1 METAKLNGSVKSGP
15 NSKKMNNNDS
25 IIKQAN
31 TRLLGNLYQHLF
43 SDYFYTLLKENH
55 ILNSLDENFTAD
67 NYDGIV
73 VFSSTNNLINLTNA
87 SAQFTIEQS
96 NIIRAISRISC
107 DKQRNATYD
116 LSSLT
121 QEILN
126 LHQSIPIKSITSP
139 IKSKDYTYRTQHF
152 SLSRKSPDSFI
163 EKDFIIEIEIT
174 GNHLKPL
181 ASAIINSISSI
192 LDPYIYIFPDFVT
205 YITYEQWS
213 DYQIDPN
220 YIGLKKQLR
229 LLKTAKKLFPN
240 LLEYL
245 NTSLNEIKNSGF
257 INKFYEQL
265 QTKGCL
271 ISDEE
276 LITSSG
282 FLVTRE
288 YWSNITISDIETIFS
303 KISLRG

>member
-1 METAKLNGSVKSGP
+1 MSNLDT
-15 NSKKMNNNDS
+15 

-55 ILNSLDENFTAD
+55 ILNLLDENFTAD

-73 VFSSTNNLINLTNA
+73 VFSNTNNLINLTDV

-107 DKQRNATYD
+107 DKQRNATYN
-116 LSSLT
+116 LNSLT
-121 QEILN
+121 QEILD

-139 IKSKDYTYRTQHF
+139 IKSKDCTDKTQYL
-152 SLSRKSPDSFI
+152 SLSRKSPNSFI
-163 EKDFIIEIEIT
+163 EKDFIIDIEIT
-174 GNHLKPL
+174 ENHLKPL
-181 ASAIINSISSI
+181 ASAIINSISSV

-205 YITYEQWS
+205 YITHEQWS
-213 DYQIDPN
+213 DYQINPN

-229 LLKTAKKLFPN
+229 LPKTAKKFFPS

-245 NTSLNEIKNSGF
+245 NNSLNEIKNSGF
-257 INKFYEQL
+257 INKFHEQL

-271 ISDEE
+271 IPDEE

-282 FLVTRE
+282 FLVTKE

-303 KISLRG
+303 KINLRG

>member
-174 GNHLKPL
+174 ENHLKPL

-303 KISLRG
+303 KINLQG

>member
-1 METAKLNGSVKSGP
+1 MRNLDT
-15 NSKKMNNNDS
+15 

-43 SDYFYTLLKENH
+43 SDYFYNILKEKH

-73 VFSSTNNLINLTNA
+73 VFSNTNNLINLTQV

-107 DKQRNATYD
+107 DKQSNATYD
-116 LSSLT
+116 LNSLT
-121 QEILN
+121 QEILD
-126 LHQSIPIKSITSP
+126 LHQSALTKNITLPIN
-139 IKSKDYTYRTQHF
+139 SKDCNYKTQYF
-152 SLSRKSPDSFI
+152 SLTRKSPNSFV
-163 EKDFIIEIEIT
+163 EKDLIIDIEIT
-174 GNHLKPL
+174 ENHLKPL
-181 ASAIINSISSI
+181 ASAIINSLSSV

-205 YITYEQWS
+205 YITHEQWS
-213 DYQIDPN
+213 DYQINPN

-229 LLKTAKKLFPN
+229 LPKTAKKIFPN

-245 NTSLNEIKNSGF
+245 NASINEIKNSGF
-257 INKFYEQL
+257 IDKFHRQI
-265 QTKGCL
+265 QTAGCL

-282 FLVTRE
+282 FLVTKE

-303 KISLRG
+303 KIDIRG

>member
-1 METAKLNGSVKSGP
+1 MSNLDT
-15 NSKKMNNNDS
+15 

-43 SDYFYTLLKENH
+43 SDYFYTILKEKH

-73 VFSSTNNLINLTNA
+73 VFSNTNNLINLTKV

-107 DKQRNATYD
+107 DKQRNAIYD
-116 LSSLT
+116 LNSLT

-126 LHQSIPIKSITSP
+126 LHQSIPIKNITSP
-139 IKSKDYTYRTQHF
+139 IKSKDCNHKTQYF
-152 SLSRKSPDSFI
+152 SLSRKSPGSFI
-163 EKDFIIEIEIT
+163 EKDLIIDIEIT
-174 GNHLKPL
+174 ENHLKPL
-181 ASAIINSISSI
+181 ASAIINSISSV
-192 LDPYIYIFPDFVT
+192 LDPYIYIFPDFVP
-205 YITYEQWS
+205 YITHEQWS
-213 DYQIDPN
+213 DYQINPN

-229 LLKTAKKLFPN
+229 LLKTAKKIFPN
-240 LLEYL
+240 LLKYL
-245 NTSLNEIKNSGF
+245 NTSLNEIKDSGF
-257 INKFYEQL
+257 IHKFHSQL

-282 FLVTRE
+282 FLVTKE

-303 KISLRG
+303 KINLQG

>member
-1 METAKLNGSVKSGP
+1 METAKLNWSVKSGP

-96 NIIRAISRISC
+96 NIISAISRISC

-174 GNHLKPL
+174 ENHLKPL

-276 LITSSG
+276 LINSSG

>member
-1 METAKLNGSVKSGP
+1 MRDLDT
-15 NSKKMNNNDS
+15 

-31 TRLLGNLYQHLF
+31 TRLLGNIYQHLF
-43 SDYFYTLLKENH
+43 SDYFYSLLKENH

-73 VFSSTNNLINLTNA
+73 VFSNTNNLINLTKTA
-87 SAQFTIEQS
+87 AQFTIEQS

-107 DKQRNATYD
+107 DKQSNATYD
-116 LSSLT
+116 LNSLT
-121 QEILN
+121 QEILD
-126 LHQSIPIKSITSP
+126 LHQSALTKNITLPIN
-139 IKSKDYTYRTQHF
+139 SKDCNYKTQYF
-152 SLSRKSPDSFI
+152 SLTRKSPNSFV
-163 EKDFIIEIEIT
+163 EKDLIIDIEIT
-174 GNHLKPL
+174 ENHLKPL
-181 ASAIINSISSI
+181 ASAIINSLSSV

-205 YITYEQWS
+205 YITHEQWS
-213 DYQIDPN
+213 DYQINPN

-229 LLKTAKKLFPN
+229 LPKTAKKIFPN

-245 NTSLNEIKNSGF
+245 NASINEIKNSGF
-257 INKFYEQL
+257 IDKFHRQI
-265 QTKGCL
+265 QTAGCL

-282 FLVTRE
+282 FLVTKE

>member
-1 METAKLNGSVKSGP
+1 VETAKLNGSVKSGP

-174 GNHLKPL
+174 ENHLKPL

-288 YWSNITISDIETIFS
+288 YWSNITISDIKTIFS
-303 KISLRG
+303 KINLQG

>member
-1 METAKLNGSVKSGP
+1 MRNLDT
-15 NSKKMNNNDS
+15 

-43 SDYFYTLLKENH
+43 SDYFYTILKEKH
-55 ILNSLDENFTAD
+55 ILNLLDENFTAD

-73 VFSSTNNLINLTNA
+73 VFSNTNNLINLTKVI
-87 SAQFTIEQS
+87 AQFTIEQS

-116 LSSLT
+116 LNSLT
-121 QEILN
+121 QEILD
-126 LHQSIPIKSITSP
+126 LHQSIPIKSITSS
-139 IKSKDYTYRTQHF
+139 IKSKNCTYKTQYL
-152 SLSRKSPDSFI
+152 SLSHKSPDSFI
-163 EKDFIIEIEIT
+163 EKDLIIDIEIT
-174 GNHLKPL
+174 ENHLKPL
-181 ASAIINSISSI
+181 ASAIINSISSV

-205 YITYEQWS
+205 YIIHEQWS
-213 DYQIDPN
+213 DYQINPN
-220 YIGLKKQLR
+220 YIGLKKQIR
-229 LLKTAKKLFPN
+229 LLKTEKKFFPN

-257 INKFYEQL
+257 INKFHGQL
-265 QTKGCL
+265 QAKESL
-271 ISDEE
+271 ILDEK

-282 FLVTRE
+282 FLVTKE

>member
-1 METAKLNGSVKSGP
+1 
-15 NSKKMNNNDS
+15 MNNNDS

-126 LHQSIPIKSITSP
+126 LHQSIPIKNITSP

-174 GNHLKPL
+174 ENHLKPL

>member
-1 METAKLNGSVKSGP
+1 MRDLDT
-15 NSKKMNNNDS
+15 

-31 TRLLGNLYQHLF
+31 TRLLGNIYQHLF
-43 SDYFYTLLKENH
+43 SDYFYSLLKENH

-73 VFSSTNNLINLTNA
+73 VFSNTNNLINLTKTA
-87 SAQFTIEQS
+87 AQFTIEQS

-107 DKQRNATYD
+107 DKQSNATYD
-116 LSSLT
+116 LNSLT
-121 QEILN
+121 QEILD
-126 LHQSIPIKSITSP
+126 LHQSALTKNITLPIN
-139 IKSKDYTYRTQHF
+139 SKDCNYKTQYF
-152 SLSRKSPDSFI
+152 SLTRKSPNSFV
-163 EKDFIIEIEIT
+163 EKDLIIDIEIT
-174 GNHLKPL
+174 ENHLKPL
-181 ASAIINSISSI
+181 ASAIINSLSSV

-205 YITYEQWS
+205 YITHEQWS
-213 DYQIDPN
+213 DYQINPN

-229 LLKTAKKLFPN
+229 LPKTAKKIFPN

-245 NTSLNEIKNSGF
+245 NASINEIKNSGF
-257 INKFYEQL
+257 IDKSHRQI
-265 QTKGCL
+265 QTAGCL

-282 FLVTRE
+282 FLVTKE

-303 KISLRG
+303 KIDIRG

>member
-139 IKSKDYTYRTQHF
+139 IKSKEYTYRTQHF

-174 GNHLKPL
+174 ENHLKPL

>member
-1 METAKLNGSVKSGP
+1 MRDLDT
-15 NSKKMNNNDS
+15 

-31 TRLLGNLYQHLF
+31 TRLLGNIYQHLF
-43 SDYFYTLLKENH
+43 SDYFYSLLKENH

-73 VFSSTNNLINLTNA
+73 VFSNTNNLINLTKTA
-87 SAQFTIEQS
+87 AQFTIEQS

-107 DKQRNATYD
+107 DKQSNATYD
-116 LSSLT
+116 LNSLT
-121 QEILN
+121 QEILD
-126 LHQSIPIKSITSP
+126 LHQSALTKNITLPIN
-139 IKSKDYTYRTQHF
+139 SKDCNYKTQYF
-152 SLSRKSPDSFI
+152 SLTRKSPNSFV
-163 EKDFIIEIEIT
+163 EKDLIIDIEIT
-174 GNHLKPL
+174 ENHLKPL
-181 ASAIINSISSI
+181 ASAIINSLSSV

-205 YITYEQWS
+205 YITHEQWS
-213 DYQIDPN
+213 DYQINPN

-229 LLKTAKKLFPN
+229 LPKTAKKIFPN

-245 NTSLNEIKNSGF
+245 NASINEIKNSGF
-257 INKFYEQL
+257 IDKFHRQI
-265 QTKGCL
+265 QTAGCL

-282 FLVTRE
+282 FLVTKE

-303 KISLRG
+303 KIDIRG

>member
-1 METAKLNGSVKSGP
+1 MRNLDT
-15 NSKKMNNNDS
+15 

-43 SDYFYTLLKENH
+43 SDYFYSLLKEKH

-174 GNHLKPL
+174 ENHLKPL

-303 KISLRG
+303 KINLRD

>member
-1 METAKLNGSVKSGP
+1 MKNLDT
-15 NSKKMNNNDS
+15 

-73 VFSSTNNLINLTNA
+73 VFSSINNIINLTKV

-116 LSSLT
+116 LNSLT
-121 QEILN
+121 QEILD
-126 LHQSIPIKSITSP
+126 LHQSVPIKNITSP
-139 IKSKDYTYRTQHF
+139 IKSKDCTYKTQYL
-152 SLSRKSPDSFI
+152 SLSHKSPNSFI
-163 EKDFIIEIEIT
+163 EKDLIIDIKIT
-174 GNHLKPL
+174 ENHLKPL
-181 ASAIINSISSI
+181 ASAIINSISSV

-205 YITYEQWS
+205 YVTHEQWS
-213 DYQIDPN
+213 DYQINPN

-229 LLKTAKKLFPN
+229 FLKTANKLFPN

-245 NTSLNEIKNSGF
+245 NASLNEVKNLGF
-257 INKFYEQL
+257 IDKFHRQL
-265 QTKGCL
+265 QAKGCL

-282 FLVTRE
+282 FLVTKE
-288 YWSNITISDIETIFS
+288 YWSNITVSDVKTIFS
-303 KISLRG
+303 KINLRG

>member
-1 METAKLNGSVKSGP
+1 MRDLDT
-15 NSKKMNNNDS
+15 

-31 TRLLGNLYQHLF
+31 TRLLGNIYQHLF
-43 SDYFYTLLKENH
+43 SDYFYSLLKENH

-73 VFSSTNNLINLTNA
+73 VFSNTNNLINLTKTA
-87 SAQFTIEQS
+87 AQFTIEQS

-107 DKQRNATYD
+107 DKQSNATYD
-116 LSSLT
+116 LNSLT
-121 QEILN
+121 QEILD
-126 LHQSIPIKSITSP
+126 LHQSALTKNITLP
-139 IKSKDYTYRTQHF
+139 IKSKDCNHKTQYF
-152 SLSRKSPDSFI
+152 SLSRKSPNSFI
-163 EKDFIIEIEIT
+163 EKDLIIDIEIT
-174 GNHLKPL
+174 ENHLKPL
-181 ASAIINSISSI
+181 ASAIINSLSSV
-192 LDPYIYIFPDFVT
+192 LDPYIYIFPDFVA
-205 YITYEQWS
+205 YITHEQWS
-213 DYQIDPN
+213 DYQINPN

-229 LLKTAKKLFPN
+229 LLKTTKKLFPN
-240 LLEYL
+240 LIEYL

-257 INKFYEQL
+257 TDKFHEQL

-271 ISDEE
+271 ILDEE

-303 KISLRG
+303 KIDIRG

>member
-1 METAKLNGSVKSGP
+1 MRNFDT
-15 NSKKMNNNDS
+15 

-174 GNHLKPL
+174 ENHLKPL

-205 YITYEQWS
+205 YITHEQWS
-213 DYQIDPN
+213 DYQISPN

>member
-1 METAKLNGSVKSGP
+1 VETAKLNGSVKSGP

-174 GNHLKPL
+174 ENHLKPL

>member
-1 METAKLNGSVKSGP
+1 MRDLDT
-15 NSKKMNNNDS
+15 

-31 TRLLGNLYQHLF
+31 TRLLGNIYQHLF
-43 SDYFYTLLKENH
+43 SDYFYSLLKENH

-73 VFSSTNNLINLTNA
+73 VFSSTNNLINLTQV

-107 DKQRNATYD
+107 DKQSNATYD
-116 LSSLT
+116 LNSLT
-121 QEILN
+121 QEILD
-126 LHQSIPIKSITSP
+126 LHQSALTKNITLPIN
-139 IKSKDYTYRTQHF
+139 SKDCNYKTQYF
-152 SLSRKSPDSFI
+152 SLTRKSPNSFV
-163 EKDFIIEIEIT
+163 EKDLIIDIEIT
-174 GNHLKPL
+174 ENHLKPL
-181 ASAIINSISSI
+181 ASAIINSLSSV

-205 YITYEQWS
+205 YITHEQWS
-213 DYQIDPN
+213 DYQINPN

-229 LLKTAKKLFPN
+229 LPKTAKKIFPN

-245 NTSLNEIKNSGF
+245 NASLNEIKNSGF
-257 INKFYEQL
+257 IDKFHRQI
-265 QTKGCL
+265 QTAGCL

-282 FLVTRE
+282 FLVTKE

-303 KISLRG
+303 KIDIRG

>member
-1 METAKLNGSVKSGP
+1 MS
-15 NSKKMNNNDS
+15 NNTT

-43 SDYFYTLLKENH
+43 SDYFYSLLKEKH

-73 VFSSTNNLINLTNA
+73 VFSSTNNLINLTKV
-87 SAQFTIEQS
+87 SAQFTIKQS

-116 LSSLT
+116 LNSLT
-121 QEILN
+121 QEVLN
-126 LHQSIPIKSITSP
+126 LQQSTLTKNITSP
-139 IKSKDYTYRTQHF
+139 IQSKDCTDRTQHF

-163 EKDFIIEIEIT
+163 EKDLIIDIEIT
-174 GNHLKPL
+174 ENHLKPL
-181 ASAIINSISSI
+181 ASAIINSISSV

-205 YITYEQWS
+205 YITHEQWS
-213 DYQIDPN
+213 DYQINPN

-240 LLEYL
+240 FLEYL
-245 NTSLNEIKNSGF
+245 NTSLNEIKNSEF
-257 INKFYEQL
+257 INKFHEQL

-271 ISDEE
+271 ILDEE

-282 FLVTRE
+282 FLVTKE

-303 KISLRG
+303 KINLRG

>member
-1 METAKLNGSVKSGP
+1 MKNLNTIV
-15 NSKKMNNNDS
+15 
-25 IIKQAN
+25 KQAN

-43 SDYFYTLLKENH
+43 GEYFYTLLKEKH

-73 VFSSTNNLINLTNA
+73 VFSNTNNLINLTKA
-87 SAQFTIEQS
+87 STQFTIEQS

-116 LSSLT
+116 LNSLT
-121 QEILN
+121 QDILD
-126 LHQSIPIKSITSP
+126 LHQSTPIKSITSS
-139 IKSKDYTYRTQHF
+139 IKSKNCTYKTQYF
-152 SLSRKSPDSFI
+152 SLSRKSPNSFI
-163 EKDFIIEIEIT
+163 EKDLIIDIEIT
-174 GNHLKPL
+174 ENHLKPL
-181 ASAIINSISSI
+181 ASAIINSISSV

-205 YITYEQWS
+205 YITHEQWS
-213 DYQIDPN
+213 DYQLNPN

-229 LLKTAKKLFPN
+229 LLKTTKKLFPN

-257 INKFYEQL
+257 ITKFHKQL

-271 ISDEE
+271 ILDEE

-303 KISLRG
+303 KINLRG

>member
-1 METAKLNGSVKSGP
+1 MKDLDT
-15 NSKKMNNNDS
+15 

-43 SDYFYTLLKENH
+43 GEYFYTLLKEKH
-55 ILNSLDENFTAD
+55 ILNSLDENFTTD

-73 VFSSTNNLINLTNA
+73 VFSSTNNLINLTKV

-107 DKQRNATYD
+107 DKQHNATYD
-116 LSSLT
+116 LNSLT
-121 QEILN
+121 QEILD
-126 LHQSIPIKSITSP
+126 LHQSTPIKNITSP
-139 IKSKDYTYRTQHF
+139 IKSKDCIYKTQYL
-152 SLSRKSPDSFI
+152 SLSHKSPDSFI
-163 EKDFIIEIEIT
+163 EKDLIIDIEIT
-174 GNHLKPL
+174 ENHLKPL
-181 ASAIINSISSI
+181 ASAIINSISNV

-205 YITYEQWS
+205 YIAHEQWS
-213 DYQIDPN
+213 DYQINPN
-220 YIGLKKQLR
+220 YIGLKKQIR
-229 LLKTAKKLFPN
+229 LLKTAKKFFPN

-257 INKFYEQL
+257 INKFHRQL
-265 QTKGCL
+265 QTKGCSIL
-271 ISDEE
+271 DEE
-276 LITSSG
+276 LIISSG

-303 KISLRG
+303 KINLRD

>member
-174 GNHLKPL
+174 ENHLKPL

-288 YWSNITISDIETIFS
+288 YWSNITISDIKTLFS
-303 KISLRG
+303 KINLRG

>member
-1 METAKLNGSVKSGP
+1 MSNLDT
-15 NSKKMNNNDS
+15 

-55 ILNSLDENFTAD
+55 TLNSLDENFTAD

-73 VFSSTNNLINLTNA
+73 VFSNTNNLINLTKVL
-87 SAQFTIEQS
+87 AQFTIEQS

-116 LSSLT
+116 LNSLT
-121 QEILN
+121 QEVLN
-126 LHQSIPIKSITSP
+126 LHQSTLTKNITSP
-139 IKSKDYTYRTQHF
+139 IQSKDCTDKTQYF
-152 SLSRKSPDSFI
+152 SLSRKSPGSFI
-163 EKDFIIEIEIT
+163 EKDLIIDIEIT
-174 GNHLKPL
+174 ENHLKPL
-181 ASAIINSISSI
+181 ASAIINSISSV

-205 YITYEQWS
+205 YITHEQWS
-213 DYQIDPN
+213 DYQINPN

-229 LLKTAKKLFPN
+229 LLKTTKKLFPN
-240 LLEYL
+240 LIEYL

-257 INKFYEQL
+257 TDKFHEQL

-271 ISDEE
+271 ILDEE

-282 FLVTRE
+282 FLVTRK

>member
-1 METAKLNGSVKSGP
+1 MRDLDT
-15 NSKKMNNNDS
+15 

-31 TRLLGNLYQHLF
+31 TRLLGNIYQHLF
-43 SDYFYTLLKENH
+43 SDYFYSLLKENH

-73 VFSSTNNLINLTNA
+73 VFSNTNNLINLTKTA
-87 SAQFTIEQS
+87 AQFTIEQS

-107 DKQRNATYD
+107 DKQSNATYD
-116 LSSLT
+116 LNSLT
-121 QEILN
+121 QEILD
-126 LHQSIPIKSITSP
+126 LHQSALTKNITLPIN
-139 IKSKDYTYRTQHF
+139 SKDCNYKTQYF
-152 SLSRKSPDSFI
+152 SLTRKSPNSFV
-163 EKDFIIEIEIT
+163 EKDLIIDIEIT
-174 GNHLKPL
+174 ENHLKPL
-181 ASAIINSISSI
+181 ASAIINSLSSV

-205 YITYEQWS
+205 YITHEQWS
-213 DYQIDPN
+213 DYQINPN

-229 LLKTAKKLFPN
+229 LPKTAKKIFPN

-245 NTSLNEIKNSGF
+245 NASLNEIKNSGF
-257 INKFYEQL
+257 IDKFHRQI
-265 QTKGCL
+265 QTAGCL

-282 FLVTRE
+282 FLVTKE

-303 KISLRG
+303 KIDIRG

>member
-55 ILNSLDENFTAD
+55 ILNSLDENFTTD

-174 GNHLKPL
+174 ENHLKPL

>member
-1 METAKLNGSVKSGP
+1 MRDLDT
-15 NSKKMNNNDS
+15 

-31 TRLLGNLYQHLF
+31 TRLLGNIYQHLF
-43 SDYFYTLLKENH
+43 SDYFYNILKEKH

-73 VFSSTNNLINLTNA
+73 VFSNTNNLINLTQV

-107 DKQRNATYD
+107 DKQSNATYD
-116 LSSLT
+116 LNSLT
-121 QEILN
+121 QEILD
-126 LHQSIPIKSITSP
+126 LHQSALTKNITLPIN
-139 IKSKDYTYRTQHF
+139 SKDCNYKTQYF
-152 SLSRKSPDSFI
+152 SLTRKSPNSFV
-163 EKDFIIEIEIT
+163 EKDLIIDIEIT
-174 GNHLKPL
+174 ENHLKPL
-181 ASAIINSISSI
+181 ASAIINSLSSV

-205 YITYEQWS
+205 YITHEQWS
-213 DYQIDPN
+213 DYQINPN

-229 LLKTAKKLFPN
+229 LPKTAKKIFPN

-245 NTSLNEIKNSGF
+245 NASINEIKNSGF
-257 INKFYEQL
+257 IDKFHRQI
-265 QTKGCL
+265 QTAGCL

-282 FLVTRE
+282 FLVTKE

-303 KISLRG
+303 KIDIRG

>member
-1 METAKLNGSVKSGP
+1 
-15 NSKKMNNNDS
+15 MNNNDS

-174 GNHLKPL
+174 ENHLKPL

-245 NTSLNEIKNSGF
+245 NTSLIEIKN
-257 INKFYEQL
+257 
-265 QTKGCL
+265 
-271 ISDEE
+271 
-276 LITSSG
+276 
-282 FLVTRE
+282 
-288 YWSNITISDIETIFS
+288 
-303 KISLRG
+303 

>member
-1 METAKLNGSVKSGP
+1 MS
-15 NSKKMNNNDS
+15 NDT

-73 VFSSTNNLINLTNA
+73 VFSNTNNSINLTEVL
-87 SAQFTIEQS
+87 AQFTIEQS

-107 DKQRNATYD
+107 DKQRNATYN
-116 LSSLT
+116 LNSLT
-121 QEILN
+121 QEILD
-126 LHQSIPIKSITSP
+126 LHQSIPIKNITSP
-139 IKSKDYTYRTQHF
+139 IKSKNCTYRTQHF
-152 SLSRKSPDSFI
+152 SLSRKSPGSFI
-163 EKDFIIEIEIT
+163 EKDLIIDIEIT
-174 GNHLKPL
+174 ENHLKPL

-229 LLKTAKKLFPN
+229 LLKTGKKLFPN

>member
-1 METAKLNGSVKSGP
+1 
-15 NSKKMNNNDS
+15 MNNNDS
-25 IIKQAN
+25 IIKQTN

-43 SDYFYTLLKENH
+43 SDYFYTQLKEKH

-73 VFSSTNNLINLTNA
+73 VFSSTNNLINLTKVI
-87 SAQFTIEQS
+87 AQFTIEQS

-174 GNHLKPL
+174 ENHLKPL

>member
-1 METAKLNGSVKSGP
+1 MRNLDT
-15 NSKKMNNNDS
+15 

-55 ILNSLDENFTAD
+55 ILDSLDENFTAD

-73 VFSSTNNLINLTNA
+73 VFSNTNNLINLTKA

-107 DKQRNATYD
+107 DKQRNATYN
-116 LSSLT
+116 LNSLT
-121 QEILN
+121 QEILD
-126 LHQSIPIKSITSP
+126 LHQSMPIKNITSS
-139 IKSKDYTYRTQHF
+139 IKSKECTYKTQHF
-152 SLSRKSPDSFI
+152 SLSRKSPGSFI
-163 EKDFIIEIEIT
+163 EEDLIIDIEIT
-174 GNHLKPL
+174 ENHLKPL
-181 ASAIINSISSI
+181 ASAIINSISSV
-192 LDPYIYIFPDFVT
+192 LEPYIYIFPDFVT
-205 YITYEQWS
+205 YITHEQWS
-213 DYQIDPN
+213 DYHINPN

-229 LLKTAKKLFPN
+229 LLKTTRKLFPN

-257 INKFYEQL
+257 INKFHKQL

-271 ISDEE
+271 ILDEE

-303 KISLRG
+303 KINLQG

>member
-1 METAKLNGSVKSGP
+1 MKDLDT
-15 NSKKMNNNDS
+15 

-43 SDYFYTLLKENH
+43 SDYFYTLLKEKH

-73 VFSSTNNLINLTNA
+73 VFSNTNNLFNLTKV
-87 SAQFTIEQS
+87 SAQFAIKQS

-107 DKQRNATYD
+107 DKQRNATYN
-116 LSSLT
+116 LNSLT
-121 QEILN
+121 QEILD
-126 LHQSIPIKSITSP
+126 LHQSIPIKSITSL
-139 IKSKDYTYRTQHF
+139 IKSKNCTYKTQYL
-152 SLSRKSPDSFI
+152 SLSHKSPDSFI
-163 EKDFIIEIEIT
+163 EKDLIIDIEIT
-174 GNHLKPL
+174 ENHLKPL
-181 ASAIINSISSI
+181 ASAIINSISNV

-205 YITYEQWS
+205 YIIHEQWS
-213 DYQIDPN
+213 DYQINPN
-220 YIGLKKQLR
+220 YIGLKKQIR
-229 LLKTAKKLFPN
+229 LLKTAKKFFPN

-257 INKFYEQL
+257 INKFHEQL

-271 ISDEE
+271 ILDEE

-288 YWSNITISDIETIFS
+288 YWLNITMSDIETIFS

>member
-174 GNHLKPL
+174 ENHLKPL
-181 ASAIINSISSI
+181 ASAIINSISSV

-205 YITYEQWS
+205 YIIHEQWS
-213 DYQIDPN
+213 DYQINPN
-220 YIGLKKQLR
+220 YIGLKKQIR
-229 LLKTAKKLFPN
+229 LLKTEKKFFPN

-257 INKFYEQL
+257 INKFHGQL
-265 QTKGCL
+265 QAKESL
-271 ISDEE
+271 ILDEK

-282 FLVTRE
+282 FLVTKE

>member
-1 METAKLNGSVKSGP
+1 MKDLDT
-15 NSKKMNNNDS
+15 
-25 IIKQAN
+25 IIKQAD

-43 SDYFYTLLKENH
+43 SDYFYTLLKEKH

-73 VFSSTNNLINLTNA
+73 VFSNTNNLINLTKVL
-87 SAQFTIEQS
+87 AQFTIEQS

-116 LSSLT
+116 LNSLT
-121 QEILN
+121 QEVLN
-126 LHQSIPIKSITSP
+126 LHQSTLTKNITSP
-139 IKSKDYTYRTQHF
+139 IQSKDCTDKTQYF
-152 SLSRKSPDSFI
+152 SLSRKSPGSFI
-163 EKDFIIEIEIT
+163 EKDLIIDIEIT
-174 GNHLKPL
+174 ENHLKPL
-181 ASAIINSISSI
+181 ASAIINSISSV

-205 YITYEQWS
+205 YITHEQWS
-213 DYQIDPN
+213 DYQINPN

-229 LLKTAKKLFPN
+229 LLKTTKKLFPN
-240 LLEYL
+240 LIEYL

-257 INKFYEQL
+257 TDKFHEQL

-271 ISDEE
+271 ILDEE

-282 FLVTRE
+282 FLVTRK

>member
-1 METAKLNGSVKSGP
+1 MKNLNTIV
-15 NSKKMNNNDS
+15 
-25 IIKQAN
+25 KQAN

-43 SDYFYTLLKENH
+43 GEYFYTLLKEKH

-73 VFSSTNNLINLTNA
+73 VFSNTNNLINLTKA
-87 SAQFTIEQS
+87 STQFTIEQS

-116 LSSLT
+116 LNSLT
-121 QEILN
+121 QDILD
-126 LHQSIPIKSITSP
+126 LHQSTPIKSITSS
-139 IKSKDYTYRTQHF
+139 IKSKNCTYKTQYF
-152 SLSRKSPDSFI
+152 SLSRKSPNSFI
-163 EKDFIIEIEIT
+163 EKDLIIDIEIT
-174 GNHLKPL
+174 ENHLKPL
-181 ASAIINSISSI
+181 ASAIINSISSV

-205 YITYEQWS
+205 YITHEQWS
-213 DYQIDPN
+213 DYQINPN

-229 LLKTAKKLFPN
+229 LLKTTKKLFPN
-240 LLEYL
+240 LIEYL

-257 INKFYEQL
+257 TDKFHEQL

-271 ISDEE
+271 ILDEE